1 LKHKP
6 FALSAKKLSVLCG
19 SITNKMN
26 NIKELIKDKSPEE
39 ALALLAKSFQERL
52 CSPLA

>member
-1 LKHKP
+1 
-6 FALSAKKLSVLCG
+6 
-19 SITNKMN
+19 MN

-39 ALALLAKSFQERL
+39 ALALLANEFPGKL